1 MHWEKITE
9 DNFSEIDIGDK
20 IATANPDEVLDEEE
34 TLPVEERGLRL
45 AEVYIISGA
54 ILSDIPLIKLERIEL
69 SDTELKDH
77 GVTRAELIN
86 FWWWQKPVEN

>member
-9 DNFSEIDIGDK
+9 DNFSEMDIGDR
-20 IATANPDEVLDEEE
+20 IATANPDEMLDEGER
-34 TLPVEERGLRL
+34 LPVEERGLRL
-45 AEVYIISGA
+45 AEVYIISGV
-54 ILSDIPLIKLERIEL
+54 IESNTPMIKLERAEL

-86 FWWWQKPVEN
+86 FWWWQKPGEN